1 MENNKLKKL
10 TGWLLYNAGAQP
22 TEPKP
27 GSLHLVGELE
37 TETKEA
43 QSEPLQTDWR
53 SRLMHYRLPLSI
65 AAAVLL
71 FVGIWWTAGPFLAK
85 AYIGDQKVSLGG
97 STAKLESQLTAAYS
111 SYTLPIKYQDGSTK
125 QFALSDVGFVLN
137 TDESVKELR
146 AAQQSATQRF
156 MWWRTIRKPLAL
168 SANPKKLHAFIAN
181 HVTASIQPSQDAV
194 LTVQNGEVTVKDAV
208 TGKQYGLD
216 NPQINLLNH
225 IARLDRSPLKINLLT
240 TNPAITAQELAGS
253 REQLEKVL
261 SQPIS
266 FTIDKK
272 IITPSKKDI
281 AGWLELTPD
290 PTAKK
295 VDVDINSG
303 KVLEYIN
310 KIAAANVRASRDQI
324 EVTRDDGTREVIVP
338 GVNGID
344 VTDKQSIATNVSN
357 SLLAG
362 QGIQAS
368 LPVSFKSYDTIST
381 AAYNKWIEVDLTNK
395 RMYAYEKTTQVKTF
409 LVSAGAPKTPTVT
422 GKYSI
427 YSKYAQKDMRGRNVD
442 GSKYFQPNVPWVN
455 FFYRDYAIHGNYWR
469 PTSYFGN
476 INSSHGCVS
485 TVPSEAAWIYDWAPI
500 GTPVIVH
507 T

>member
-1 MENNKLKKL
+1 VENNKLKKL

-27 GSLHLVGELE
+27 GELHLVGEAKAE
-37 TETKEA
+37 TVPRQAVTAGWRA
-43 QSEPLQTDWR
+43 QLWR
-53 SRLMHYRLPLSI
+53 YRLPLSV
-65 AAAVLL
+65 AAGLL
-71 FVGIWWTAGPFLAK
+71 LLVGAWWTVGPFLNK
-85 AYIGDQKVSLGG
+85 AYLGDQKVSLGG
-97 STAKLESQLTAAYS
+97 STVDLESHLNA
-111 SYTLPIKYQDGSTK
+111 TLSTYKLPVQYQDGSTK
-125 QFALSDVGFVLN
+125 QFTLSEVGFALN
-137 TDESVKELR
+137 TNETIKELR
-146 AAQQSATQRF
+146 AAQQSTAQRF
-156 MWWRTIRKPLAL
+156 MWWRPIRKPLAL
-168 SANPKKLHAFIAN
+168 TSNPTKLHAFIAN
-181 HVTASIQPSQDAV
+181 HITASVQPSQDAT
-194 LTVQNGEVTVKDAV
+194 LTVENGNVTVTDAV

-225 IARLDRSPLKINLLT
+225 IARIDRSPLKISLLT
-240 TNPAITAQELAGS
+240 TNPAVTAQELAGS
-253 REQLEKVL
+253 KVQLEKVL
-261 SQPIS
+261 TQPIS

-272 IITPSKKDI
+272 TITPSKKDI

-290 PTAKK
+290 PKAKK

-310 KIAAANVRASRDQI
+310 KIAASNVHASRDQI
-324 EVTRDDGTREVIVP
+324 EVTRDDGTRSVIVP

-344 VTDKQSIATNVSN
+344 VTDKQTIATNVAN

-362 QGIQAS
+362 KGIQAS
-368 LPVSFKSYDTIST
+368 LPVSFKPYDTIST
-381 AAYNKWIEVDLTNK
+381 AAYDKWIEVDLTNK
-395 RMYAYEKTTQVKTF
+395 RMYAYEKTAQVRTF

-427 YSKYAQKDMRGRNVD
+427 YSKYTQKDMRGRNVD

-455 FFYRDYAIHGNYWR
+455 FFYKDYAIHGNYWR

-500 GTPVIVH
+500 GTPVIIH